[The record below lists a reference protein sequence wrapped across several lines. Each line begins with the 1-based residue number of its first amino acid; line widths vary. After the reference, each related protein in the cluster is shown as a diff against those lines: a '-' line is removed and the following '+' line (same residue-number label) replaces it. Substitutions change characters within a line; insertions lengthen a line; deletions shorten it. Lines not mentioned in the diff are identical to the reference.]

1 MIGTNAAPLR
11 RSKVRSLPSARTAQ
25 ESTKNTTISAALA
38 QDTTFVTPA
47 TLRIRAGRLVGR
59 FACLSPHRLLLSRTR
74 RITSHQYLTPG
85 DGVGYRANRVFL
97 DDTRWGKRP
106 ESAVDRNRPIGAD
119 AFYLFCL
126 VLFLSAAALSVLSLR
141 AALREADEE
150 RAWVSAGY
158 FAIASLLAIV
168 F

>member
-1 MIGTNAAPLR
+1 MIGTNAAPLG

-47 TLRIRAGRLVGR
+47 TLRIRARCLVGR
-59 FACLSPHRLLLSRTR
+59 FACLSPYRLLLSHARL
-74 RITSHQYLTPG
+74 IMSHQYLTLAGEWGITRTRNFPISA
-85 DGVGYRANRVFL
+85 DVFY
-97 DDTRWGKRP
+97 P
-106 ESAVDRNRPIGAD
+106 
-119 AFYLFCL
+119 FCL
-126 VLFLSAAALSVLSLR
+126 VLFLSAAALSAPSLR

-168 F
+168 FWRLSSWS